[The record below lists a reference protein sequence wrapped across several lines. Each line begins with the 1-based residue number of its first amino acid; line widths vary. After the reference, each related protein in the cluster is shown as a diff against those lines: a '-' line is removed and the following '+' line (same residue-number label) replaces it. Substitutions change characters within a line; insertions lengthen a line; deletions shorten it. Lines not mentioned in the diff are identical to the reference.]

1 MQVTNW
7 MTRSPVC
14 VGPRET
20 LAAARELMNAGG
32 FRQLPVVDDG
42 NPMGMVARIELRHR
56 DRYLQ
61 LTLVKR
67 Q

>member
-1 MQVTNW
+1 M
-7 MTRSPVC
+7 P
-14 VGPRET
+14 
-20 LAAARELMNAGG
+20 GG
-32 FRQLPVVDDG
+32 RQLPVVDDG